1 MKNFIK
7 HIINRIRRKP
17 LLGKP
22 VVSSLLPT
30 TETQLKNMM
39 FSAYLT
45 GQTDILNKQRGL
57 EGQSFSNWYMNNYED
72 RIQ

>member
-7 HIINRIRRKP
+7 RIIARIRRKP
-17 LLGKP
+17 LLVKP

-45 GQTDILNKQRGL
+45 GQQDVRNKQIGL
-57 EGQSFSNWYMNNYED
+57 EGRTFSSWYKDNYEG
-72 RIQ
+72 RQ

>member
-7 HIINRIRRKP
+7 RTIDRIHKKP
-17 LLGKP
+17 LLVKP

-45 GQTDILNKQRGL
+45 GQNDMQRKQMGL
-57 EGQSFSNWYMNNYED
+57 EGRSFASWYKDNYEP
-72 RIQ
+72 RQ

>member
-1 MKNFIK
+1 MNLIK
-7 HIINRIRRKP
+7 RITDKLRRKP
-17 LLGKP
+17 LLVKP

-45 GQTDILNKQRGL
+45 GQQDVRNKQMGL
-57 EGQSFSNWYMNNYED
+57 EGRSFASWYKDNYEN
-72 RIQ
+72 RQ